1 MFLERRAMR
10 FGITLWV
17 VSLALMSGP
26 TWATSSGEP
35 PARTYSGVTQ
45 AILTCMRDNSRKKHG
60 TVYIADANN
69 PNNGK
74 SETHYY
80 GLTRLSYAFDPS
92 RGAVTYTILQKPG
105 LASYGQVWD
114 GISAAIRAC
123 S

>member
-1 MFLERRAMR
+1 MR

-17 VSLALMSGP
+17 ASLVLSCPA
-26 TWATSSGEP
+26 WATSSGAAP
-35 PARTYSGVTQ
+35 TRTYSGVTQ
-45 AILTCMRDNSRKKHG
+45 AILACMRDNSRKKHG
-60 TVYIADANN
+60 TVYIADASN
-69 PNNGK
+69 PNNGT

-80 GLTRLSYAFDPS
+80 GLTRLSYAFDPT

-114 GISAAIRAC
+114 GINAAIRAC